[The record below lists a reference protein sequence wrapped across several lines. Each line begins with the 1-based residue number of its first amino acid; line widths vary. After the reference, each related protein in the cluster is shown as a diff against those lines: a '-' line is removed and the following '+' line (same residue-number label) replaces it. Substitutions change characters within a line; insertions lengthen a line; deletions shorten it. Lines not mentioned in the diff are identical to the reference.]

1 MPSFDLNR
9 PFDGPSP
16 DLVVGDQDHMDC
28 LPLYGISPDG
38 KNYIAF
44 LQETDDVEPLGNWS
58 CRILSDIYQRLLEVR
73 PYFPGDTNVTGH
85 CIDSLLE
92 RLEMQGAKRAF
103 ESD

>member
-1 MPSFDLNR
+1 MPFHPAPHDDLSDYISY
-9 PFDGPSP
+9 P
-16 DLVVGDQDHMDC
+16 QD
-28 LPLYGISPDG
+28 
-38 KNYIAF
+38 F
-44 LQETDDVEPLGNWS
+44 
-58 CRILSDIYQRLLEVR
+58 LSDIYQRLLEVR